1 MTNDRL
7 PSPIIGIPPEEA
19 DTIIRP
25 HDYSVKLLLIDLV
38 RHRRIFRNLLV
49 RDIRRQYIDLKLGF
63 VWVFSQPVIMTLIFT
78 LLHRGSGAKVIT
90 DIPYPLYLLSGFL
103 FWFTWADAWRTTA
116 SADRTNAALISK
128 VFFPRLYSPLAA
140 ACSRVLAFGICLVP
154 IGLLQIGLG
163 VYPTW
168 TVLLLPVI
176 ILQALILAFS
186 LGVIFALLAMQSRD
200 WDRVQGQVLYLGL
213 FVSPVIYSL
222 QTVAAPLRPV
232 YSVNPMVGLLDAFR
246 ASITGLGSF
255 PWGNWTYSCAVTAV
269 FFFIAVYAFRK
280 TEARMLD
287 EL

>member
-1 MTNDRL
+1 MTQDRFY
-7 PSPIIGIPPEEA
+7 SNIVGIPPEEA

-25 HDYSVKLLLIDLV
+25 HNYSVKLLLVDLV

-78 LLHRGSGAKVIT
+78 LLHRGSGAKVVT
-90 DIPYPLYLLSGFL
+90 EIPYPLYLLSGFL

-140 ACSRVLAFGICLVP
+140 ACSRVLAFGICLIP
-154 IGLLQIGLG
+154 ISLLMAGLG
-163 VYPTW
+163 IYPTW
-168 TVLLLPVI
+168 TVVFLPFIV
-176 ILQALILAFS
+176 LQALILAFS
-186 LGVIFALLAMQSRD
+186 LGLIFALLAMKSRD

-213 FVSPVIYSL
+213 FVSPVIYSV
-222 QTVAAPLRPV
+222 QTIAAPLRAV

-246 ASITGLGSF
+246 ASVTGLGSF
-255 PWGNWTYSCAVTAV
+255 PWGNWGYSCAVTLV
-269 FFFIAVYAFRK
+269 LFLCAVYAFRK